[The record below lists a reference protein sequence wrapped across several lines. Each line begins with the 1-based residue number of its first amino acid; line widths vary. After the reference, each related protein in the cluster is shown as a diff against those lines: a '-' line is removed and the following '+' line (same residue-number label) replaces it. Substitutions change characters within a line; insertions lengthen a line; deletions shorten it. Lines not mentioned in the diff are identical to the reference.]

1 MGAHADLVAF
11 LNGNVTIS
19 AAAPGGIFHEFYP
32 QSQREFPVL
41 LYRLVSW
48 SEFAP
53 DMDYPEGGTIQERRF
68 QIDVVGLSSGE
79 VTDSIEV
86 IDAELTAFS
95 GTMGSSTVQRI
106 ERSTASDLGEIR
118 NDKQRR
124 RASADYI
131 IWYD

>member
-19 AAAPGGIFHEFYP
+19 AAVPGGVFHEFYP
-32 QSQREFPVL
+32 QSQRDFPVL

-53 DMDYPEGGTIQERRF
+53 DMDYPEGDIIQERRF
-68 QIDVVGLSSGE
+68 QLDVVGLSSGD
-79 VTDSIEV
+79 VTDSIEA

-95 GTMGSSTVQRI
+95 GTIGNSTVQRI